1 MKKKLT
7 SAISILLAVLFM
19 ASALPGCS
27 SDTFSGGAGRQDA
40 VSSPA
45 DTASPPSDTAAL
57 PDGSDPLRVY
67 FLDVGQ
73 GDCTILTQ
81 GDSAMLI
88 DAGDNDKGTAVQ
100 SYLEYLG
107 IEELDY
113 AVLTHPDADHIGG
126 ADVVLYK
133 FDCDAILMP
142 DAQTDTRTYDDVIQA
157 MNAKGESAVHPA
169 PGDVYEFGDARFTIL
184 APVDDYDD
192 NNNNSIVLRLD
203 HGDNSF
209 LFTGD
214 AENQAEED
222 ILSTQADV
230 DADVLKV
237 GHHGSSTST
246 SDAFLAAVS
255 PDYAVISCGEDNKY
269 GHPHA
274 ETLNRLRKNGI
285 TVYRTDEQG
294 TIVAESDGQ
303 DITWSSAP
311 SDSWQSG
318 EPSGGGQAVSDGAS
332 SGSQTSSGGSDTA
345 APPAQAGDVYI
356 LNTNTMK
363 FHKPDCSSAGDI
375 SEQNRE
381 TSGKSREE
389 LIAEGYD
396 PCGRCN
402 P

>member
-7 SAISILLAVLFM
+7 SAISILLAVLFT
-19 ASALPGCS
+19 ASTLPGCS

-45 DTASPPSDTAAL
+45 DTASPQSDTAAL

-274 ETLNRLRKNGI
+274 ETLNRLRENGI

-332 SGSQTSSGGSDTA
+332 SGSQAPSGDSDTA
-345 APPAQAGDVYI
+345 APPAQVEDVYI

>member
-7 SAISILLAVLFM
+7 SAISILLAVLFT

-27 SDTFSGGAGRQDA
+27 SDTFSGGVGRQEV

-133 FDCDAILMP
+133 FDCDTILMP

-169 PGDVYEFGDARFTIL
+169 PGDVYEFGDACFTIL

-274 ETLNRLRKNGI
+274 ETLNRLRENGI

-294 TIVAESDGQ
+294 TIVAESNGQ

-318 EPSGGGQAVSDGAS
+318 EPSGSGQAVSDGAS
-332 SGSQTSSGGSDTA
+332 SGSQASSGDSDTA
-345 APPAQAGDVYI
+345 APPAQTGDVYI